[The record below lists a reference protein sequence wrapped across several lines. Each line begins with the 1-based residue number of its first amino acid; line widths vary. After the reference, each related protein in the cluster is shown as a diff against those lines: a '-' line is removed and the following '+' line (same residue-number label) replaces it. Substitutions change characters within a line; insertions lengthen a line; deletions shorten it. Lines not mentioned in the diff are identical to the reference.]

1 MKARRFIKWLARS
14 KTCPVRHWY
23 EWYAYCFLRSS
34 HDRQRYFTR
43 KELATT
49 LKIGRRTAA
58 KAVEGLRRHKL
69 LFWKQGRCRS
79 APCPREWLRPTK
91 NKGYQAWRVYLLQ
104 PGSNL
109 SALRNVVY
117 WTAESFRRVGRKLN
131 WRGCVTILGISSNT
145 AKLLL
150 VKDRSSLMPYANEDE
165 YQEAPTLDQ
174 ELPEAA
180 RRAADELDGE
190 WERFATS
197 AQHSNWQED
206 DFAALKRFVRI
217 HAIGIDT
224 VWSCFN
230 EAQKVYDPTKARNSW
245 PLVRTKLEQVMAQR
259 NRPSVKFIATEREL
273 EELEDRAW
281 LSEIREQ
288 PTTSNID
295 YDEIWRPRVTGWL
308 PSWVVRKFRR
318 ERVAQALAQVE
329 PQRDEARRMKM
340 EEFVKALE
348 SSNA

>member
-1 MKARRFIKWLARS
+1 MKSRRFIKWLARS
-14 KTCPVRHWY
+14 KTCPVRRWY

-43 KELATT
+43 KELATI

-69 LFWKQGRCRS
+69 FFWKQGRFRS
-79 APCPREWLRPTK
+79 APCPREWLRVAK

-131 WRGCVTILGISSNT
+131 WRGCVTVLGISSNT

-180 RRAADELDGE
+180 RRAAEELGIE

-197 AQHSNWQED
+197 ARHSNWQED
-206 DFAALKRFVRI
+206 DFVALGHFVKMR
-217 HAIGIDT
+217 AIGIDT
-224 VWSCFN
+224 V
-230 EAQKVYDPTKARNSW
+230 
-245 PLVRTKLEQVMAQR
+245 
-259 NRPSVKFIATEREL
+259 
-273 EELEDRAW
+273 
-281 LSEIREQ
+281 
-288 PTTSNID
+288 
-295 YDEIWRPRVTGWL
+295 
-308 PSWVVRKFRR
+308 
-318 ERVAQALAQVE
+318 
-329 PQRDEARRMKM
+329 
-340 EEFVKALE
+340 
-348 SSNA
+348 